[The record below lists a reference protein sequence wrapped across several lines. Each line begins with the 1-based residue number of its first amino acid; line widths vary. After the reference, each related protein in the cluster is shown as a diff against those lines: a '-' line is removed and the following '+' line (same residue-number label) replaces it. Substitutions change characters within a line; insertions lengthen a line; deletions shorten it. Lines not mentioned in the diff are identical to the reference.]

1 MVFLLTRSSRD
12 TFFCGGVEFS
22 RKAAAEDVR
31 LEGRSSVTLTGPVEC
46 WDSVFI
52 TVGGVRIQ
60 RPSVD
65 FTERRVLATRTVT
78 CCVLNTVLLMC
89 YKQ

>member
-1 MVFLLTRSSRD
+1 MAGSVYFIIC
-12 TFFCGGVEFS
+12 FFP

-31 LEGRSSVTLTGPVEC
+31 LEGRSLDTLTESVEC

-65 FTERRVLATRTVT
+65 FTERRCLASH
-78 CCVLNTVLLMC
+78 CNLLLLTLLVMC
-89 YKQ
+89 YEQ